1 MTALR
6 HYRQVTR
13 APSKEIVLTELPFVQ
28 VLPDE
33 FAVLESDG
41 VLLANLQ
48 ASIGICLYDAVFE
61 PGALLHLKAIPDKSV
76 EIELTD
82 VVLAADLLLL
92 EQALAALRATAP
104 RAQYWQGKI
113 LTHCPPHDPALSG
126 VAQSV
131 ADFATDWLSEAGVQV
146 VDRQILEGRRA
157 RLQFRPQM
165 GQLRT
170 ACVHD

>member
-1 MTALR
+1 MTRSPTPDTL
-6 HYRQVTR
+6 
-13 APSKEIVLTELPFVQ
+13 LTELPFVH

-33 FAVLESDG
+33 YAILESDG
-41 VLLANLQ
+41 VLMANLQ
-48 ASIGICLYDAVFE
+48 ASIGICIYDAVFE
-61 PGALLHLKAIPDKSV
+61 PGALLHLKAMPDKAT

-92 EQALAALRATAP
+92 EQALTALRAVAP

-113 LTHCPPHDPALSG
+113 MAHCPPHDPALSA
-126 VAQSV
+126 VTQSV
-131 ADFATDWLSEAGVQV
+131 ADFAADWLNDAGVQV
-146 VDRQILEGRRA
+146 MDRQILEGRRA
-157 RLQFRPQM
+157 RVQFRPQM